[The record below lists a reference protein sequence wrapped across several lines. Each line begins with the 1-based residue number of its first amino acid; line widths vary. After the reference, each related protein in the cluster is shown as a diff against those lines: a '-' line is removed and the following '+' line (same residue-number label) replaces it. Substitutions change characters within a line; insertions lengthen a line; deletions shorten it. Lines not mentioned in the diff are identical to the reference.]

1 MTFSNK
7 INTEQGQIQ
16 SWPLL
21 KQHIFYP
28 TKSNY
33 LHHLKNTIK
42 TQIYP
47 KYNLIS
53 LQKESILTVKNI
65 LFLVWGIPQI
75 NQKTKILILS
85 NSIFIKTF
93 YGKLTLQISFMSEC
107 LMIFKSLTNSLLE
120 KVTIPLW
127 SRELWEEDFGGK
139 LSIKYHLKLIF
150 FGHNS
155 ESINLLNLKKNI
167 KINNLSFFLI
177 KFTCNISKT
186 FLILKQ
192 FLQKLSKIIC

>member
-1 MTFSNK
+1 MNLFIKKEKEKQNHQPKYLLMRLKKLKDKKLIKIKSKSTVSTQTTIMTFSNK
-7 INTEQGQIQ
+7 INTEQGPIQ

-65 LFLVWGIPQI
+65 LFLVWAIPQI
-75 NQKTKILILS
+75 SQKTKILILS

-107 LMIFKSLTNSLLE
+107 PMIFKNLTNSLLE
-120 KVTIPLW
+120 KETIPL
-127 SRELWEEDFGGK
+127 
-139 LSIKYHLKLIF
+139 
-150 FGHNS
+150 
-155 ESINLLNLKKNI
+155 
-167 KINNLSFFLI
+167 
-177 KFTCNISKT
+177 
-186 FLILKQ
+186 
-192 FLQKLSKIIC
+192 